1 MKTVFI
7 IISMLMSVSLTAQQT
22 VLSKIPKTGN
32 TIDAFIPEGYD
43 IISTATGDLNKDK
56 VDDYVLVLKS
66 KLENQ
71 YENPE
76 VDTMIKVEENAAA
89 LVAELSARLLLV
101 LFKNA
106 SGYSLAAK
114 SGSAILCKECGGIFG
129 DPFESVMIERGVLSI
144 HHYGGSAWRWSYT
157 HKFRWQQND
166 FYLIGRTSYSFWN
179 VSHCEKLDDFA
190 GTDYKDENLITG
202 DYEHKKISDEGCK
215 LLVNKKGKQKVK
227 PLQKLS
233 AFNIEN

>member
-1 MKTVFI
+1 MRTILVI
-7 IISMLMSVSLTAQQT
+7 ITMLMAVSITAQQT
-22 VLSKIPKTGN
+22 VLSKIPKTGK
-32 TIDAFIPEGYD
+32 TIEAFIPADYD
-43 IISTATGDLNKDK
+43 TIATATGDLNKDK
-56 VDDYVLVLKS
+56 LDDHVLVLKS
-66 KLENQ
+66 KAEDA
-71 YENPE
+71 EPKPPVEGSEPE
-76 VDTMIKVEENAAA
+76 AVPG
-89 LVAELSARLLLV
+89 ARILIV

-114 SGSAILCKECGGIFG
+114 SDSAILCKDCGGVFG
-129 DPFESVMIERGVLSI
+129 DPFESIVIEKGVLSI

-166 FYLIGRTSYSFWN
+166 LFLIGRTSYSFWN

-202 DYEHKKISDEGCK
+202 DYEHKKISEEGCK